1 MIIIWFFLITICIFA
16 LAFYTRHIIK
26 ETNDKI
32 EKIKDDFSNIE
43 HKFYD
48 YEIKVGSLCGIFEKK
63 IEVLEK
69 YLEIEYQPSRMEPP
83 KYVKKG
89 GKNDN

>member
-32 EKIKDDFSNIE
+32 EKIKDDLSDT
-43 HKFYD
+43 KDKVWD
-48 YEIKVGSLCGIFEKK
+48 YRFKVSSLCETFEKK
-63 IEVLEK
+63 IEMVEK